1 MTLQTL
7 RLLMGNTH
15 PCGYL
20 AEREARS
27 AFVDPSIRLNAPLY
41 GALLDQGFRRSGD
54 FAYRPLCPGCRACLP
69 ARIVVQGFSPDR
81 AQRRCLR
88 RNADLH
94 RVVLSALNDEH
105 YALYRRYLA
114 ARHPAGGMDPEDAGA
129 FREFLGCAWG
139 TCEVWEYRINGRV
152 DGQLDAAAGNTLL
165 AVSVVDRVPRGLSAV
180 YTFFDPD
187 RADRSLGTWAI
198 LQQVEWARSDAL
210 PYVYLGYWVPGSA
223 KMDYKKNFRPL
234 EILQPSGWSPMPRVA
249 AEQSFTD
256 NARLVNHTGL

>member
-20 AEREARS
+20 AHREARS
-27 AFVDPSIRLNAPLY
+27 AFVDPSIRLSAPLY

-54 FAYRPLCPGCRACLP
+54 FAYRPLCTGCRACLP
-69 ARIVVQGFSPDR
+69 ARIVVSEFVPDR

-88 RNADLH
+88 RNADVRRKVRRELD
-94 RVVLSALNDEH
+94 DEH

-114 ARHPAGGMDPEDAGA
+114 TRHPDGGMDPDDASA
-129 FREFLGCAWG
+129 FREFLVCNWG
-139 TCEVWEYRINGRV
+139 QCEVWEYRLDAV
-152 DGQLDAAAGNTLL
+152 DGNALL

-187 RADRSLGTWAI
+187 LAKRGLGTWAI
-198 LQQVEWARSDAL
+198 LQQVEQARLEGL
-210 PYVYLGYWVPGSA
+210 PYVYLGYWVPGSN

-234 EILQPSGWSPMPRVA
+234 EILQSSGWSRMPRIA

-256 NARLVNHTGL
+256 NARLVNHPGL